1 MPEDKQ
7 LISGEPG
14 FQPRQSGSRAHALNK
29 YYAMQPLH
37 CVFKQ
42 RKVRVTPQFS
52 FVKFFTLWILVHIV
66 NIFLLRLKS

>member
-7 LISGEPG
+7 LVSGEPG

-52 FVKFFTLWILVHIV
+52 FVKFSHSLDFSPYCQH
-66 NIFLLRLKS
+66 FLT